1 MEMAAKAEVV
11 VEVVE
16 EVEEAHGIMITVE
29 AVDMVAVEA
38 EGEGGFDHWK

>member
-16 EVEEAHGIMITVE
+16 ELEEVHGIMITVE
-29 AVDMVAVEA
+29 AVDMVAVMWEA
-38 EGEGGFDHWK
+38 VDRAVAE